1 MAYEEMQV
9 APTKG
14 EEKKSAYEKSLPLAA
29 AGNGAWILIPRGVSV
44 ISYVVAPVGCTVKVQ
59 FTNSP
64 VATVKS
70 GSPIAIDWPSGDVAV
85 NTSDAS
91 RPVTAARLVQTG
103 AGSSTLEMRAQ

>member
-14 EEKKSAYEKSLPLAA
+14 EEKKSAYEKLISLAA
-29 AGNGAWILIPRGVSV
+29 AGNSAWVLIPRGISFITYVVSV
-44 ISYVVAPVGCTVKVQ
+44 AGVTAKVQ
-59 FTNSP
+59 FTNSL
-64 VATVKS
+64 VSTVKS
-70 GSPIAIDWPSGDVAV
+70 GSPVAIDWPPGDVAV

-103 AGSSTLEMRAQ
+103 AGTSKLEVRAQ